1 MSAYYPGRIDA
12 RDHGMKRVLQQSTA
26 FIRAAK
32 RLVKRNPEVA
42 PLIRTTLVTLAED
55 AIDPVLRTHKLKG
68 DLSGYWACRVGYD
81 LRIIFTLVQ
90 YDGAEAILLHTI
102 GTHGDVY

>member
-68 DLSGYWACRVGYD
+68 DLAGYWACSVGYD
-81 LRIIFTLVQ
+81 LRIVFSFVEHEGT
-90 YDGAEAILLHTI
+90 ETILLRTI
-102 GTHGDVY
+102 GTHDDVY